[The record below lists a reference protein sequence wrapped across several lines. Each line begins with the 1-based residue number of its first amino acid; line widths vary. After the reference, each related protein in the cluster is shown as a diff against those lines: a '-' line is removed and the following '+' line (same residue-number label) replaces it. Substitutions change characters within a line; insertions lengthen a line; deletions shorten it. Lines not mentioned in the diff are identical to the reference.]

1 MSLIDDLVFCLKP
14 RCPLCRKGRLYR
26 PWTVSVVEMC
36 DVCDAP
42 LGQHD
47 IGDGAAV
54 FLLFILGFSI
64 VPLAWVLELA
74 VSPPLWAQ
82 AVIWSIV
89 GTAMVAI
96 LLPATKAYIVML
108 EWRHLKNDKNE
119 SAKKEN

>member
-1 MSLIDDLVFCLKP
+1 MSLVDDLVFCLKP

-26 PWTVSVVEMC
+26 PWTVSVVEKC
-36 DVCDAP
+36 AVCAAP

-74 VSPPLWAQ
+74 FSPPLWVQ
-82 AVIWSIV
+82 AFIWSVV

-108 EWRHLKNDKNE
+108 EWRHLKKDGADKN
-119 SAKKEN
+119 